1 MLHWQSVFIGSQQ
14 HFDRAIEYGGDF
26 LQIVNR
32 ERYFA
37 FHFPIEGCAADM
49 GMFIQRFCADVE
61 LPLSVADLF
70 CDGFS
75 GCLAHIP
82 ILSISISRHADDLTS
97 LSF

>member
-1 MLHWQSVFIGSQQ
+1 MLHRQSVFVGSQQ
-14 HFDRAIEYGGDF
+14 HFDRAVEYGGDF
-26 LQIVNR
+26 LKIVNR

-37 FHFPIEGCAADM
+37 LHFPVEGCAADM

-70 CDGFS
+70 GDGFP
-75 GCLAHIP
+75 GRLAHAP
-82 ILSISISRHADDLTS
+82 ILSISISRHADDLTT